1 MDDRSIE
8 KMIKSREQGYIW
20 LERELKMKLGIS
32 TAFIAVFFFVIR
44 CLEQNFRYWLPFL
57 VGALVTNGIWN
68 YFLYKREYGNYL
80 SISRYLNA
88 FEEGDYDFH
97 TEEDYMKSGIHS
109 QITEHLERI
118 GSAFGTLRNRLVEEK
133 ENTKALITDISHQ
146 LKTPIAALGLSFELV
161 KDEDITAAEK
171 MEFLERAEQEVGKLN
186 YLLGTLLNLSR
197 LEADMIRLEP
207 KEASLKETLVRAV
220 NGIFIK
226 ANEKKIE
233 IEMEGFKDV
242 SLQHDPR
249 WTAEAFANVMDNAV
263 KYSPEKSR
271 IQIRVEREVSYVL
284 IEIEDE
290 GIGIPKEE
298 YSNIFKRF
306 YRGKSPEV
314 EAMEGAGVGLY
325 LVREILEAQG
335 GSVRALPSHRG
346 GTVFQMMLPKKKYSL
361 E

>member
-1 MDDRSIE
+1 M
-8 KMIKSREQGYIW
+8 
-20 LERELKMKLGIS
+20 
-32 TAFIAVFFFVIR
+32 
-44 CLEQNFRYWLPFL
+44 
-57 VGALVTNGIWN
+57 
-68 YFLYKREYGNYL
+68 
-80 SISRYLNA
+80 
-88 FEEGDYDFH
+88 
-97 TEEDYMKSGIHS
+97 
-109 QITEHLERI
+109 
-118 GSAFGTLRNRLVEEK
+118 
-133 ENTKALITDISHQ
+133 
-146 LKTPIAALGLSFELV
+146 SFELV

-226 ANEKKIE
+226 ANEKNIE
-233 IEMEGFKDV
+233 IEMEYFKDV

-249 WTAEAFANVMDNAV
+249 WTAEAFANVLDNAV

-306 YRGKSPEV
+306 YRGKTPEV

-325 LVREILEAQG
+325 LVREIMEAQG
-335 GSVRALPSHRG
+335 GSVRALPSHR
-346 GTVFQMMLPKKKYSL
+346 LSL
-361 E
+361 IHI

>member
-20 LERELKMKLGIS
+20 LEQELKMKLGIS

-109 QITEHLERI
+109 QITEHLERL

-249 WTAEAFANVMDNAV
+249 WTAEA
-263 KYSPEKSR
+263 KSR

-325 LVREILEAQG
+325 LVREIMEAQG

-346 GTVFQMMLPKKKYSL
+346 GTIFQMMLPKKKYSL

>member
-20 LERELKMKLGIS
+20 LEQELKMKLGIS

-109 QITEHLERI
+109 QITEHLERL

-226 ANEKKIE
+226 ANEKK
-233 IEMEGFKDV
+233 
-242 SLQHDPR
+242 
-249 WTAEAFANVMDNAV
+249 
-263 KYSPEKSR
+263 
-271 IQIRVEREVSYVL
+271 
-284 IEIEDE
+284 
-290 GIGIPKEE
+290 
-298 YSNIFKRF
+298 
-306 YRGKSPEV
+306 
-314 EAMEGAGVGLY
+314 
-325 LVREILEAQG
+325 
-335 GSVRALPSHRG
+335 
-346 GTVFQMMLPKKKYSL
+346 
-361 E
+361 